1 MKKILNYIIAI
12 ATIIYIGFLCYF
24 NITKG
29 AFAVA
34 DDLIVNIAFYGGC
47 VIAIISAF
55 VNMLG
60 MPFQSIFL
68 IILTVF
74 VVVFV
79 LTLIIPDWF
88 RGLFGIEKGA
98 FIHF

>member
-29 AFAVA
+29 AFAVSG
-34 DDLIVNIAFYGGC
+34 DIIVNIAFYGGC
-47 VIAIISAF
+47 AIAIVSAIL
-55 VNMLG
+55 NIIG
-60 MPFQSIFL
+60 MPFQSVFL

-79 LTLIIPDWF
+79 LTMIIPDWF